1 MPDLTPI
8 YTRENCQFSCPLQ
21 WGLSVFWRTPER
33 DDSWY
38 QDLAAATEPDGIRLL
53 SHRFS
58 KPGVSQ
64 FVIST
69 QPHVSPL
76 LVVQRV
82 KGRLQHLV
90 RQRLPKAFH
99 GNYAIRSVGSVPR
112 ETVEAYVADQ
122 LGHHKMAD
130 PRVQDR
136 FTRYQIERPELDLSQ
151 PQRTSHGT
159 YWYNLH
165 MVLVHQER
173 WAEVRDDVLQR
184 VHDMIIRSSDT
195 KGYRL
200 SRAGILA
207 DHVHLVLGCPIE
219 AAPDEVALG
228 FLNNLAFVHGMT
240 PIYQYGGFV
249 GTVGEYTMKAM

>member
-1 MPDLTPI
+1 MNDLTPI
-8 YTRENCQFSCPLQ
+8 YTREDCHFSCPLQ
-21 WGLSVFWRTPER
+21 WGLTVFWRQPES

-38 QDLAAATEPDGIRLL
+38 DELATAIEPDGIRML

-58 KPGVSQ
+58 ESDMSQ
-64 FVIST
+64 FAISAL
-69 QPHVSPL
+69 PHVSPL

-82 KGRLQHLV
+82 KGRLQHLI
-90 RQRLPKAFH
+90 RERLPKAFH
-99 GNYAIRSVGSVPR
+99 GNYAIRSVGNVTR

-122 LGHHKMAD
+122 LGHHQMAD

-136 FTRYQIERPELDLSQ
+136 LGRYQIRCPDVDLRQPE
-151 PQRTSHGT
+151 RTSHGT

-165 MVLVHQER
+165 LVLVHRER
-173 WAEVRDDVLQR
+173 WTEVREDVLQKA
-184 VHDMIIRSSDT
+184 HDMILRSCEA

-207 DHVHLVLGCPIE
+207 DHVHLLLGCPIE
-219 AAPDEVALG
+219 VAPDEVALG
-228 FLNNLAFVHGMT
+228 FLNNLAYAHGMK

-249 GTVGEYTMKAM
+249 GTVGEYTTKAM